1 VIVPAL
7 RDPDSEVRAAA
18 AEALARSGR
27 QAIAP
32 MIELLD
38 SAEPA
43 DQARAARILAK
54 MGAESKAA
62 VPALVRVLGV
72 SDDGVQQ
79 AALDALASIGPA
91 ASAAV
96 TPISR
101 MLAARP
107 SLAKR
112 KTLIYALG
120 EIGPPSKPAVP
131 LITEALRD
139 QSDREGFLNVVAA
152 DALGKIGPGA
162 ASAVPALIVALG
174 SDDVRLPTR
183 ATVAL
188 GNIGAEAKA
197 AIPALVEAMEREEQE
212 YKKNQAEAVG
222 QIAQALA
229 IRKDRSSLKV
239 LRAALRAE
247 ENASLDLA
255 TIGPLRE
262 AIGFLEARGP

>member
-1 VIVPAL
+1 
-7 RDPDSEVRAAA
+7 
-18 AEALARSGR
+18 
-27 QAIAP
+27 
-32 MIELLD
+32 
-38 SAEPA
+38 
-43 DQARAARILAK
+43 
-54 MGAESKAA
+54 
-62 VPALVRVLGV
+62 
-72 SDDGVQQ
+72 
-79 AALDALASIGPA
+79 
-91 ASAAV
+91 
-96 TPISR
+96 
-101 MLAARP
+101 
-107 SLAKR
+107 
-112 KTLIYALG
+112 
-120 EIGPPSKPAVP
+120 
-131 LITEALRD
+131 
-139 QSDREGFLNVVAA
+139 A

-174 SDDVRLPTR
+174 SDNVRLPTR

-247 ENASLDLA
+247 ENANLGLA

-262 AIGFLEARGP
+262 AIGFLETRGP